1 MKVIVTTEGS
11 TPSTPE
17 EIAME
22 AFWLAWQA
30 CDGPSGMGF
39 LQDNPTAGKSAVIAN
54 AKTAGDYMG
63 LKVPVGHSAH
73 VDCELHGDYVFGRM
87 MKLDLGW
94 TKCGVV
100 VPSNDPHPEYQGWM
114 RKYSSYDVLI
124 AAAISRLSD
133 AEESSYFDIK
143 NPVQVNG
150 EVAEDFLADM
160 ISDECHPDNV

>member
-1 MKVIVTTEGS
+1 
-11 TPSTPE
+11 
-17 EIAME
+17 
-22 AFWLAWQA
+22 
-30 CDGPSGMGF
+30 MGF

-54 AKTAGDYMG
+54 AKTAGDYM
-63 LKVPVGHSAH
+63 VPSLWARSIAH
-73 VDCELHGDYVFGRM
+73 VDGELHGDYVFGRM

-94 TKCGVV
+94 TKYGVV

-133 AEESSYFDIK
+133 AECQDAEESSYFDIK

-150 EVAEDFLADM
+150 EVAEAFLADM